1 MTLSTPALLFPAV
14 SLLLLAYTNRFMAT
28 ATLTRKLKERYLEKR
43 EPDLIL
49 QIRNL
54 RRRIYLIR
62 NMQMLGV
69 FALFL
74 CVLSMFMIYANV
86 MWMARLMFGISLAS
100 LTVSMALSLREIQL
114 SIAALTIEL
123 KEIEDDLNLEAGAG
137 KRIWR

>member
-28 ATLTRKLKERYLEKR
+28 ANLIRRLKERYIEER
-43 EPDLIL
+43 DTALIQ
-49 QIRNL
+49 QIHNL

-74 CVLSMFMIYANV
+74 CVLSMFMIYANIL
-86 MWMARLMFGISLAS
+86 WMAHLMFGISLGS
-100 LTVSMALSLREIQL
+100 LTLSMAISLREIQL
-114 SIAALTIEL
+114 SIHALNIDL
-123 KEIEDDLNLEAGAG
+123 KEIEEDLKKET
-137 KRIWR
+137 KRR

>member
-28 ATLTRKLKERYLEKR
+28 ANLIRRLKERYIEER
-43 EPDLIL
+43 DTALIQ
-49 QIRNL
+49 QIHNL

-74 CVLSMFMIYANV
+74 CVLSMFMIYANIL
-86 MWMARLMFGISLAS
+86 WMAHLMFGISLGS
-100 LTVSMALSLREIQL
+100 LTVSMAISLREIQL
-114 SIAALTIEL
+114 SIHALNIDL
-123 KEIEDDLNLEAGAG
+123 KEIEEDLKKET
-137 KRIWR
+137 KRR